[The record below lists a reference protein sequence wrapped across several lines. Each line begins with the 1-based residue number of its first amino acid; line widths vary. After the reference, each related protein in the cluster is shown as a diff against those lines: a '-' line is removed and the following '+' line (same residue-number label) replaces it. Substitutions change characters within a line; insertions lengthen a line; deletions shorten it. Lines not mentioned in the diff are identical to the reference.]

1 MREEETMT
9 KWMIKLTAVGFFLF
23 TGTLLQTVVLAQ
35 DWGPCTGEIQKYCA
49 NVKPGGGEVARCL
62 GQHKAD
68 LSNGCQSRLS
78 ALTEQV
84 KEADEACQDDI
95 MLVCGGVEPGGGRVL
110 QCLKDHQSWLSF
122 DCKVKLGLIGF
133 VPQK

>member
-1 MREEETMT
+1 MEEETMT
-9 KWMIKLTAVGFFLF
+9 KWMIKLTIVGFFLL
-23 TGTLLQTVVLAQ
+23 TGALLQTVVLAQ

-133 VPQK
+133 VPQN

>member
-1 MREEETMT
+1 M
-9 KWMIKLTAVGFFLF
+9 KWMIKLTVVGFFLF
-23 TGTLLQTVVLAQ
+23 TGTLLQTVALAQ
-35 DWGPCTGEIQKYCA
+35 DWGPCTGEIQKYCP

-62 GQHKAD
+62 GQHRAD

-95 MLVCGGVEPGGGRVL
+95 MLVCGGVESGGGRVL

-133 VPQK
+133 VPES